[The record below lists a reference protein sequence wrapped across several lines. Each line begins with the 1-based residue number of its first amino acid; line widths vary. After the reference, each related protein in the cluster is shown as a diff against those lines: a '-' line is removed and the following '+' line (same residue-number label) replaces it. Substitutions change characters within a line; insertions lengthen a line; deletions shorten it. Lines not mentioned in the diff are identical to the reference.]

1 MNTQKHKLQRQP
13 RSQFMGNQ
21 NYNLEITVTI
31 PYIFENYKY
40 LNMYIKQLNF
50 RNYKIKMVLNQQFSL
65 D

>member
-1 MNTQKHKLQRQP
+1 
-13 RSQFMGNQ
+13 MGNQ